1 MIGASAS
8 LRCMISLTEAAAQK
22 VKTLAAEEPGSVL
35 RLAVEGG
42 GCSGFQYAIG
52 FDSGSDPDDLTLE
65 SHGVRV
71 VVDPVS
77 LPYLEGS
84 VVDYKD
90 GLIGAGFSFDNPNWP
105 PPAVAAPRSRPR
117 TGSRGPTA
125 PNPATA

>member
-1 MIGASAS
+1 
-8 LRCMISLTEAAAQK
+8 MISLTEAAAQK

-65 SHGVRV
+65 SHGVRL

-90 GLIGAGFSFDNPNWP
+90 GLIGAGFSFDNPN
-105 PPAVAAPRSRPR
+105 VAATCGCNSSFQAKD
-117 TGSRGPTA
+117 GIEGPYS
-125 PNPATA
+125 PKPGNGCS